1 MMLHRPDAAA
11 VLRLILA
18 SVCVGLTAGCGSG
31 DSANQAVQ
39 TEAMEKHLQGV
50 KQNYGKQI
58 ADSYRAKAAQTKAAK
73 KH

>member
-1 MMLHRPDAAA
+1 MMLHRSGATV

-31 DSANQAVQ
+31 GSGNQAVQ
-39 TEAMEKHLQGV
+39 TEAMQKHLQGV

-58 ADSYRAKAAQTKAAK
+58 ADSYRAKAAEKKAAT